1 MGGKAMVAA
10 GVGRFVFPESPGG
23 LRHFPEEAFDVFDEL
38 FPFPAAEDQLQA
50 EKIADESV
58 GGRNFLP
65 FCIFP
70 EMGPIGDPFRA
81 EVV

>member
-1 MGGKAMVAA
+1 MVAA

-23 LRHFPEEAFDVFDEL
+23 LRHFPEEALDVFDEF

-50 EKIADESV
+50 EKIADKSV

-65 FCIFP
+65 FCVFP
-70 EMGPIGDPFRA
+70 EMGPIGNPFRA